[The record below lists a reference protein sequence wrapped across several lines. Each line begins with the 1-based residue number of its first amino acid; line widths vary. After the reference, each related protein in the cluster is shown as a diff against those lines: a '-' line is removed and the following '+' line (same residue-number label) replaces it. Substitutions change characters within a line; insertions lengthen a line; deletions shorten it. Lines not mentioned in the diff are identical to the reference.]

1 MALMSDKV
9 VIIGAG
15 PSALT
20 AAIYLTRE
28 DVTTTLYERGVV
40 GGMAAITDQIDNYP
54 GFAEG
59 VTGMKLAGELQ
70 KQAER
75 FGADIQY
82 GEATSLKAI
91 DGGVEVVIDG
101 KPVQAGAVLL
111 ATGSNHR
118 KLGVPGEDELY
129 GRGVHYCATCDGA
142 FYRDRRLIVV
152 GGGNSA
158 VQEAM
163 FLTRYATHIDLLVR
177 SKLRAS
183 EVLQK
188 ELQKYVDE
196 GKITVHIGATTD
208 EIIVNDGTFY
218 GVRSTQDGEEKEF
231 TADALFVFIG
241 LIPNTQFLQDSAIE
255 LDGAGHIIT
264 DEHLRTSVPGVFAS
278 GDVRSGATMQIA
290 SAVGEGAEAALQI
303 REYLQAKAREE

>member
-1 MALMSDKV
+1 MKDV
-9 VIIGAG
+9 IIIGAG

-28 DVTTTLYERGVV
+28 DVPTTLYERGVV

-54 GFAEG
+54 GFSEG
-59 VTGMKLAGELQ
+59 VTGMKLASELE

-82 GEATSLKAI
+82 GEASALKKTDDGIEVTI
-91 DGGVEVVIDG
+91 DGA
-101 KPVQAGAVLL
+101 PVMAKAVLL

-118 KLGVPGEDELY
+118 MLHVPGEEELY

-142 FYRDRRLIVV
+142 FYRDKKLIVA

-158 VQEAM
+158 IQEAI
-163 FLTRYATHIDLLVR
+163 FLTRYASHIDLLVR

-183 EVLQK
+183 DVLQK

-208 EIIVNDGTFY
+208 EIIVRDEKFY
-218 GVRSTQDGEEKEF
+218 GVKSTQNGEAKEF

-241 LIPNTQFLQDSAIE
+241 LIPNTQFLENSGVE
-255 LDGAGHIIT
+255 LDLGGHIVT
-264 DEHLRTSVPGVFAS
+264 DEHLHTSIPGVFAS

-290 SAVGEGAEAALQI
+290 SAVGEGAEVAVEI
-303 REYLQAKAREE
+303 REYIDELSRNQE